1 MNVYELMQKNV
12 FTVKPTDSIKKTIE
26 KMKLYNLGFIVIE
39 EDKIPLGVITDRDLL
54 FVIDR
59 EINLNTPIEKVMK
72 KYVVTINQN
81 DDISDASDIMGYLQI
96 RRLVVTNDFGKITGV
111 ISVADLVKNVFS
123 EEYGYE
129 AITEI
134 SYDFSSKNDKT
145 DKISQIS
152 AYKI

>member
-1 MNVYELMQKNV
+1 
-12 FTVKPTDSIKKTIE
+12 
-26 KMKLYNLGFIVIE
+26 
-39 EDKIPLGVITDRDLL
+39 
-54 FVIDR
+54 
-59 EINLNTPIEKVMK
+59 MK

-81 DDISDASDIMGYLQI
+81 DDVSDASDIMGYLQI

>member
-1 MNVYELMQKNV
+1 MKVYELMQKNV

-39 EDKIPLGVITDRDLL
+39 EDKIPLGVITDRDLV

-134 SYDFSSKNDKT
+134 SYDFSSKNDKRR
-145 DKISQIS
+145 D
-152 AYKI
+152 

>member
-1 MNVYELMQKNV
+1 MKVYELMQKNV

-152 AYKI
+152 

>member
-1 MNVYELMQKNV
+1 MKVYELMQKNV

-54 FVIDR
+54 FAIDR

-134 SYDFSSKNDKT
+134 SYDFS
-145 DKISQIS
+145 
-152 AYKI
+152 